1 MKALHGLKLFITDEL
16 QAMHITSQM
25 KKLQFHC
32 INLNSNSMVNSNDAS
47 FMAEQNEFYSD
58 KCGYCMEY
66 VGHDDECTNT
76 FCEGRWPEGR
86 N

>member
-1 MKALHGLKLFITDEL
+1 
-16 QAMHITSQM
+16 
-25 KKLQFHC
+25 
-32 INLNSNSMVNSNDAS
+32 MVKPNDPS
-47 FMAEQNEFYSD
+47 FMAEQNEFYAD